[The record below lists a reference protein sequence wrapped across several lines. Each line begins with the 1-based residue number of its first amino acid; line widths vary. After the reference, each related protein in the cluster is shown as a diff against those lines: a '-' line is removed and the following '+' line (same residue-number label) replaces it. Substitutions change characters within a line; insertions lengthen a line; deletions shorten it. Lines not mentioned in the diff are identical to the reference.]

1 MNRSRITSS
10 RLRLTALGLALSLA
24 TGIAGAQVFGQPDTD
39 FKGTVRA
46 TTPIVLPGSEAA
58 IEGRGF
64 KPGQQVTLL
73 RGQTVLN
80 ASPYVA
86 DAEGG
91 FKGTLAIPADAV
103 AGVHPVVVRTSG
115 PDAASVLELKVS
127 KQVPLSGADRFDIA
141 TEKLGRGLYQV
152 GYSAKNDALFVTSA
166 VGRPPVTKSEL
177 LKIDPG
183 TLQVVASA
191 TPPEAPA
198 PQRPPGAPQAGPGGA
213 AASSAPGLY
222 AVYGVGV
229 DDGNGNV
236 WVTNTR
242 QDTVAVYRQSDLSL
256 VKQFPVGTVP
266 HARDVLVDSVRGKA
280 YVSATGENFISVF
293 DTKTLKELERIEIE
307 SGKRGE
313 KFTPASLE
321 LDTAAGKLYT
331 TGLATSEAAVID
343 LATGKTEKVFPLTNA
358 RSAIGVAWNP
368 VGKRLLVV
376 SQGSDNLLIVDP
388 ATGKIEHD
396 VYVGAG
402 SLNVSYDPV
411 KRLAYVSNRGAGT
424 VTVVDDNGKIVANL
438 DGGTFPNHVSK
449 GADGTVFAVNKSR
462 GEDDPKGDLIT
473 RITPK
478 P

>member
-1 MNRSRITSS
+1 MNRSRHIPS
-10 RLRLTALGLALSLA
+10 RLRLTALGLALSLV

-39 FKGTVRA
+39 FNGSVRA

-80 ASPYVA
+80 AAPYVA
-86 DAEGG
+86 DAEGN
-91 FKGTLAIPADAV
+91 FKGALAIPADAV
-103 AGVHPVVVRTSG
+103 AGVHPLVVRTSG
-115 PDAASVLELKVS
+115 PDAASILELKVS
-127 KQVPLSGADRFDIA
+127 KEIPLSGEARFDIA
-141 TEKLGRGLYQV
+141 RNKLAQGLYQV
-152 GYSAKNDALFVTSA
+152 SYSAKNGALFVTSA
-166 VGRPPVTKSEL
+166 VGRPPVTRSEL
-177 LKIDPG
+177 LKIDPDS
-183 TLQVVASA
+183 LQIVARA
-191 TPPEAPA
+191 TPGPAPA
-198 PQRPPGAPQAGPGGA
+198 PATQPGQEPREG
-213 AASSAPGLY
+213 GLY

-229 DDGNGNV
+229 DDANGNV

-266 HARDVLVDSVRGKA
+266 HSRDVIVDPVRGKA
-280 YVSATGENFISVF
+280 YVSATGENYISVF
-293 DTKTLKELERIEIE
+293 DSKTLEELDRIEIQ
-307 SGKRGE
+307 SDKRGE
-313 KFTPASLE
+313 KFVPTSLE
-321 LDTAAGKLYT
+321 LDAVAGKLYT
-331 TGLATSEAAVID
+331 VGMSTSEAAVID
-343 LATGKTEKVFPLTNA
+343 VASGKVDKVLPLINA
-358 RSAIGVAWNP
+358 RSVIGVAWNP

-388 ATGKIEHD
+388 ATGRIEHD

-424 VTVVDDNGKIVANL
+424 VTVVDDSGRIVANL

-449 GADGTVFAVNKSR
+449 GADGVMFAVNKSR
-462 GEDDPKGDLIT
+462 GEDDAKGDLIT
-473 RITPK
+473 RIAPK

>member
-1 MNRSRITSS
+1 MNRSCSTLS

-39 FKGTVRA
+39 FNGSVRA
-46 TTPIVLPGSEAA
+46 IAPVVLPGSETG

-64 KPGQQVTLL
+64 RPGQQVTLL

-80 ASPYVA
+80 PTPYVA
-86 DAEGG
+86 DAEGN

-103 AGVHPVVVRTSG
+103 AGMHPVVVRASG
-115 PDAASVLELKVS
+115 PDAASILELKVS
-127 KQVPLSGADRFDIA
+127 KEIPLSGAERFDIA
-141 TEKLGRGLYQV
+141 RNKLAQGLYQV
-152 GYSAKNDALFVTSA
+152 AYSAKNDALFVTSA
-166 VGRPPVTKSEL
+166 VGRPPVTQSEL
-177 LKIDPG
+177 LKIDPD
-183 TLQVVASA
+183 TLQIVARA
-191 TPPEAPA
+191 TPGPAPA
-198 PQRPPGAPQAGPGGA
+198 PAARPGQEPREG
-213 AASSAPGLY
+213 GLY

-229 DDGNGNV
+229 DDANGHV

-266 HARDVLVDSVRGKA
+266 HSRDVVVDPARGKA

-293 DTKTLKELERIEIE
+293 DTKALKELERIQIE

-321 LDTAAGKLYT
+321 LDTVAGKLYT
-331 TGLATSEAAVID
+331 TGLGTSEAAVVD
-343 LATGKTEKVFPLTNA
+343 LASGKTEKVFPLTNA

-388 ATGKIEHD
+388 ATGGIEHD

-424 VTVVDDNGKIVANL
+424 VTVVDDNGRVVANL

-449 GADGTVFAVNKSR
+449 GAEGAVFAVNKSR

-473 RITPK
+473 RIVLK